1 MREVPQ
7 SFSALKQTVEALI
20 SNDHKDSLPPTEY
33 QIKYVDKDSE
43 MINVS
48 DDEDLLTAYEFA
60 ETELEGNLKFV
71 I

>member
-1 MREVPQ
+1 
-7 SFSALKQTVEALI
+7 
-20 SNDHKDSLPPTEY
+20 
-33 QIKYVDKDSE
+33 